1 MLIHSNMFEFNYATV
16 CLTPSTSRIILI
28 VRHNK
33 QLVDLLFIFPDEW
46 AMDVQRQ
53 LASNGIY

>member
-1 MLIHSNMFEFNYATV
+1 MFEFNYATV